1 MLKQTGEKPDLKL
14 SACVWRGPYA
24 SCAVKEE
31 DKTTEIFE
39 LTEDG
44 RLAAVEWIRQQYES
58 RLDYWEA
65 APSITVSYTHL
76 DYVWQLQALP
86 RILWFQVRNR
96 LNNSLMRLKC
106 HIKNLFQNQV
116 HLLADTEKYMKQ
128 MKYTE

>member
-1 MLKQTGEKPDLKL
+1 MHQIRIVMWKVAAMINPNGIMPLNFFKYKGVYTGQHNGMRYMIKQTGEKTDLKL
-14 SACVWRGPYA
+14 FACVWRGPYA

-65 APSITVSYTHL
+65 APSIKDAV
-76 DYVWQLQALP
+76 P
-86 RILWFQVRNR
+86 I
-96 LNNSLMRLKC
+96 
-106 HIKNLFQNQV
+106 V
-116 HLLADTEKYMKQ
+116 HE
-128 MKYTE
+128 

>member
-1 MLKQTGEKPDLKL
+1 MRSLSRIIMVWKVMAMIDPNGIMPLNFFKYKGVYTGQHNGMRYMLKQTGEKPDLKL

-65 APSITVSYTHL
+65 APSMKDAVPI
-76 DYVWQLQALP
+76 
-86 RILWFQVRNR
+86 
-96 LNNSLMRLKC
+96 
-106 HIKNLFQNQV
+106 V
-116 HLLADTEKYMKQ
+116 HE
-128 MKYTE
+128 

>member
-1 MLKQTGEKPDLKL
+1 MAMIDPNGIMPLNFFKYKG
-14 SACVWRGPYA
+14 VWRGPYA

-65 APSITVSYTHL
+65 APSIKDAV
-76 DYVWQLQALP
+76 P
-86 RILWFQVRNR
+86 I
-96 LNNSLMRLKC
+96 
-106 HIKNLFQNQV
+106 V
-116 HLLADTEKYMKQ
+116 HE
-128 MKYTE
+128 

>member
-1 MLKQTGEKPDLKL
+1 MIDPNGIMPLNFFKYKGVYTGQHNGMRYMLKQTGEKPDLKL

-65 APSITVSYTHL
+65 ASYV
-76 DYVWQLQALP
+76 YVCLSQMSGLP
-86 RILWFQVRNR
+86 LWLFNIDIAYEY
-96 LNNSLMRLKC
+96 SLFSM
-106 HIKNLFQNQV
+106 
-116 HLLADTEKYMKQ
+116 
-128 MKYTE
+128 

>member
-1 MLKQTGEKPDLKL
+1 MAGTPKTARSIAQADPAHDAKEDVFYASSPNPPPSNASGILQTQQDPREKPDLKL

-65 APSITVSYTHL
+65 APSIKDAV
-76 DYVWQLQALP
+76 P
-86 RILWFQVRNR
+86 I
-96 LNNSLMRLKC
+96 
-106 HIKNLFQNQV
+106 V
-116 HLLADTEKYMKQ
+116 HE
-128 MKYTE
+128 

>member
-1 MLKQTGEKPDLKL
+1 MAMIDPNGIMPLNFFKYKGVYTGQHNGMRYMLKQTGEKPDLKL

-65 APSITVSYTHL
+65 APSIKDAV
-76 DYVWQLQALP
+76 A
-86 RILWFQVRNR
+86 I
-96 LNNSLMRLKC
+96 
-106 HIKNLFQNQV
+106 V
-116 HLLADTEKYMKQ
+116 HE
-128 MKYTE
+128 

>member
-44 RLAAVEWIRQQYES
+44 SSCCRGMDKAAV
-58 RLDYWEA
+58 
-65 APSITVSYTHL
+65 
-76 DYVWQLQALP
+76 
-86 RILWFQVRNR
+86 RIQ
-96 LNNSLMRLKC
+96 
-106 HIKNLFQNQV
+106 
-116 HLLADTEKYMKQ
+116 T
-128 MKYTE
+128 

>member
-1 MLKQTGEKPDLKL
+1 MRARFNLLKE
-14 SACVWRGPYA
+14 A
-24 SCAVKEE
+24 SRLANRTFNDREIEDFLNKAQEEFVKERY
-31 DKTTEIFE
+31 
-39 LTEDG
+39 G
-44 RLAAVEWIRQQYES
+44 G
-58 RLDYWEA
+58 
-65 APSITVSYTHL
+65 